1 MRPFQV
7 QDYLSTPGPICQD
20 NLYIFE
26 RKVIFLTSRELVEII
41 EAELS
46 KKKIPKGEFYTAC
59 GISSGHMSNWR
70 RGLNYPQTPT
80 LIKMS
85 DYLGIDLMG
94 KKTPATENGDGRYG
108 LTRAEWEQ
116 IGRIFYNKVY
126 AIGKAPGWLASEQ
139 TGLSVGDVED
149 FLAGKRYV
157 TKAQIHAM
165 ADRLGMSLWDVIGSY
180 AQAFDG
186 EEDEV
191 IADRERLLQVAER
204 LSPELLREAV
214 RFLDIPAEDQESAA
228 HDLALVNQVRRTRS

>member
-1 MRPFQV
+1 MEGKKLVAKIKSMVVSRGMSMTEFYKKSGITGGAMSQWKSGDTQPA
-7 QDYLSTPGPICQD
+7 LSTLQRIAD
-20 NLYIFE
+20 VLE
-26 RKVIFLTSRELVEII
+26 ATVSELVGTDEK
-41 EAELS
+41 S
-46 KKKIPKGEFYTAC
+46 K
-59 GISSGHMSNWR
+59 N
-70 RGLNYPQTPT
+70 
-80 LIKMS
+80 
-85 DYLGIDLMG
+85 
-94 KKTPATENGDGRYG
+94 PATEDGSGRYG

-139 TGLSVGDVED
+139 TGLSVGDVDD

>member
-1 MRPFQV
+1 MNFYDKYVRRCNDIGKSPSAV
-7 QDYLSTPGPICQD
+7 A
-20 NLYIFE
+20 
-26 RKVIFLTSRELVEII
+26 I
-41 EAELS
+41 EAGTTKTSVNRWKNGSLPSDATLLKLADYFGCTPEDL
-46 KKKIPKGEFYTAC
+46 
-59 GISSGHMSNWR
+59 
-70 RGLNYPQTPT
+70 RGDDET
-80 LIKMS
+80 
-85 DYLGIDLMG
+85 
-94 KKTPATENGDGRYG
+94 KTPATENGDGRYG

-126 AIGKAPGWLASEQ
+126 AIGKAPGWLVSEQ

>member
-7 QDYLSTPGPICQD
+7 QDYLSTPGPVCQD

-46 KKKIPKGEFYTAC
+46 KKKISKGEFYVAC

-94 KKTPATENGDGRYG
+94 KKTPATENGDGSNGTDDKSELMELYDSFDPSD
-108 LTRAEWEQ
+108 RA
-116 IGRIFYNKVY
+116 
-126 AIGKAPGWLASEQ
+126 
-139 TGLSVGDVED
+139 
-149 FLAGKRYV
+149 
-157 TKAQIHAM
+157 
-165 ADRLGMSLWDVIGSY
+165 
-180 AQAFDG
+180 
-186 EEDEV
+186 
-191 IADRERLLQVAER
+191 RLLAFAQGLR
-204 LSPELLREAV
+204 LSRNSHEEAPPK
-214 RFLDIPAEDQESAA
+214 DA
-228 HDLALVNQVRRTRS
+228 

>member
-1 MRPFQV
+1 MEGKKLVAKIKSMVVSRGMSMTEFYKKSEITGGAMSQWKSGDTQPA
-7 QDYLSTPGPICQD
+7 LSTLQRIAD
-20 NLYIFE
+20 VLE
-26 RKVIFLTSRELVEII
+26 TTVSELVGTDDE
-41 EAELS
+41 
-46 KKKIPKGEFYTAC
+46 T
-59 GISSGHMSNWR
+59 
-70 RGLNYPQTPT
+70 
-80 LIKMS
+80 
-85 DYLGIDLMG
+85 
-94 KKTPATENGDGRYG
+94 KTPATENGDGRYG

-139 TGLSVGDVED
+139 TGLSVGDVDD

-191 IADRERLLQVAER
+191 IADRERLLQVAEK